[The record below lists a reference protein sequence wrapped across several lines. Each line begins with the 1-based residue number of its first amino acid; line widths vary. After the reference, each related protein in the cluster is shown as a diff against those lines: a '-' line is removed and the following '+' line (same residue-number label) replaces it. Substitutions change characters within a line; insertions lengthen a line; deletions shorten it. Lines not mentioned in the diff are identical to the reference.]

1 MLLIPDLAFFFQKF
15 SFFTP
20 LSHLSSDELAADKAP
35 RLPNHHHLVKC
46 SGFFFIHYL
55 IYFFCCVQP
64 LVSCATDV
72 PQLLRQWSD
81 DWRDVTQWLCTWW
94 AKPDVCFRWIPH
106 SRAAGIPIHPDRLS
120 KGSVLEMRITSAY
133 CAKSLSE
140 NELRNLS
147 RYLGPRGW
155 FMASVYEAWGQRLLV
170 LLIWK
175 DDERWAWSSKKYLH

>member
-1 MLLIPDLAFFFQKF
+1 MFRLFF
-15 SFFTP
+15 
-20 LSHLSSDELAADKAP
+20 LY
-35 RLPNHHHLVKC
+35 
-46 SGFFFIHYL
+46 IIWY
-55 IYFFCCVQP
+55 IFFCCVQP

-147 RYLGPRGW
+147 HYLGPRGW
-155 FMASVYEAWGQRLLV
+155 FMASIYEAWGQRLLV

-175 DDERWAWSSKKYLH
+175 EPMKGGRGVQKNICTDANASTVLVT